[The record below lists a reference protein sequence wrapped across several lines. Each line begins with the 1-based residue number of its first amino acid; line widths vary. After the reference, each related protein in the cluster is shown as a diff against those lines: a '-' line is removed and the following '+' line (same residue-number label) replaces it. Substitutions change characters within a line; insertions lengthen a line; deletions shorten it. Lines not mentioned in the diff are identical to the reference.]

1 MPPQTALRRPGRPHG
16 TIKRHIP
23 LGRLRL
29 RLEPDIIEV
38 MKRRADASGLD
49 LGRWLEFTIADLES
63 GGRLLKERRERDL
76 SLRQMHHFTTAISA
90 FLHCRSIENFLEMAK
105 ELTRP
110 HQKK

>member
-1 MPPQTALRRPGRPHG
+1 MTSQVAIRRPGRPHG
-16 TIKRHIP
+16 TIKRTIP

-29 RLEPDIIEV
+29 RLEPHIIEV
-38 MKRRADASGLD
+38 MKRHADASELD

-76 SLRQMHHFTTAISA
+76 SLRQMQHFINATIALLRCQSV
-90 FLHCRSIENFLEMAK
+90 EQFLELAR
-105 ELTRP
+105 LVSRP